1 MGNNEL
7 DQKLLRKMFNAIRS
21 AEIKNI
27 KTQKRDDK
35 VMVRLIEK
43 YISDRVKEEMKKL
56 INFQNLLKSTK
67 GITNFISQLIM
78 KKM

>member
-1 MGNNEL
+1 MISFLMLKRKWEKWRIIMGNNEL

-43 YISDRVKEEMKKL
+43 YISDRVKEEMKK
-56 INFQNLLKSTK
+56 NED
-67 GITNFISQLIM
+67 
-78 KKM
+78 

>member
-21 AEIKNI
+21 AEIKNF

-43 YISDRVKEEMKKL
+43 YISDRVKEEMKK
-56 INFQNLLKSTK
+56 NED
-67 GITNFISQLIM
+67 
-78 KKM
+78 